1 MKHILVV
8 GNGLAGMTAAIRAAE
23 LGCNVTVVSKSE
35 PARSQSVMA
44 GGGINAALN
53 TKGENDSIFEHAE
66 DTIKAG
72 VFLADEKAVE
82 EMTANAPSIVEGLA
96 KRGVV
101 FDRDVDGNIN
111 LRYFGEQK
119 KMRTAYA
126 TSSIG
131 NIALRY
137 FGGQKKMRTAYAKSG
152 IGKQLVSGL
161 SSELRRKE
169 AEGKVVSRI
178 SLRFVS
184 PVMHE
189 GRCIGAVFQKDD
201 GSFEAIKADAVIA
214 ASGGMGGIFDRHT
227 GSALSDG
234 SVTAALFVKGA
245 EAANLEMIQYHPTT
259 IETPA
264 KNILVTE
271 AARGEGGRLFTM
283 RDGKRWYFMEEWYPE
298 GKNLMPRDIVSRSIH
313 KVCMDGF
320 GLDGK
325 YQVGLELETLPKDT
339 VYKKL
344 MEVSELSK
352 KYLGIDAGKEPIP
365 VVPAIHYFMGGLY
378 VDRFHRTTL
387 KGVYAAGECACQYH
401 GANRLG
407 GNSTL
412 GAIYGGRV
420 AAETAAKECES
431 VSLDVFE
438 RAAEIEVSNI
448 IDKLS
453 LHREINRE
461 VNAVKK
467 LKRLMTDTMS
477 IIRFEEGL
485 KAGLEELAGFSP
497 RDVYAPKNSSADA
510 LLFEN
515 KLILSRAVILSAL
528 ERRESRG
535 SHARSDYPN
544 TSDEFRKT
552 TVACCKNGEVSIRFD
567 SIGREFA

>member
-1 MKHILVV
+1 MKHILVI

-111 LRYFGEQK
+111 LRYFG
-119 KMRTAYA
+119 
-126 TSSIG
+126 
-131 NIALRY
+131 
-137 FGGQKKMRTAYAKSG
+137 GQKKMRTAYAKSG
-152 IGKQLVSGL
+152 IGKQLVSGI

-169 AEGKVVSRI
+169 AEGLVVSRI

-259 IETPA
+259 IETPS

-339 VYKKL
+339 VYRKL

-352 KYLGIDAGKEPIP
+352 KYLGIDAGKDPRCEIHRTPP
-365 VVPAIHYFMGGLY
+365 VV
-378 VDRFHRTTL
+378 
-387 KGVYAAGECACQYH
+387 KG
-401 GANRLG
+401 
-407 GNSTL
+407 T
-412 GAIYGGRV
+412 
-420 AAETAAKECES
+420 
-431 VSLDVFE
+431 
-438 RAAEIEVSNI
+438 
-448 IDKLS
+448 KLAS
-453 LHREINRE
+453 
-461 VNAVKK
+461 
-467 LKRLMTDTMS
+467 
-477 IIRFEEGL
+477 
-485 KAGLEELAGFSP
+485 
-497 RDVYAPKNSSADA
+497 
-510 LLFEN
+510 
-515 KLILSRAVILSAL
+515 
-528 ERRESRG
+528 
-535 SHARSDYPN
+535 
-544 TSDEFRKT
+544 
-552 TVACCKNGEVSIRFD
+552 
-567 SIGREFA
+567 